1 MNDKEDK
8 CGLAVEDF
16 FVTWNRL
23 RLEFACCVLPKSSE
37 ATEDIKEASA
47 SRELERR
54 VLVLETKVAQLERM
68 ARK

>member
-1 MNDKEDK
+1 MAEKEDK

-23 RLEFACCVLPKSSE
+23 RLEST
-37 ATEDIKEASA
+37 ATEDIKEAPSTH
-47 SRELERR
+47 ELERR
-54 VLVLETKVAQLERM
+54 ILELEAKVAELERM

>member
-1 MNDKEDK
+1 MAEKEDK

-23 RLEFACCVLPKSSE
+23 RLESAT
-37 ATEDIKEASA
+37 TEDIKEASA
-47 SRELERR
+47 AHDIERR
-54 VLVLETKVAQLERM
+54 VLVLETKVEELERM

>member
-1 MNDKEDK
+1 MKKEGEMTEKEDK

-23 RLEFACCVLPKSSE
+23 RLESAT
-37 ATEDIKEASA
+37 TEDIKEAPA
-47 SRELERR
+47 THELERR
-54 VLVLETKVAQLERM
+54 ILELEAKVAELERT

>member
-1 MNDKEDK
+1 MTEKEDK

-23 RLEFACCVLPKSSE
+23 RLESAT
-37 ATEDIKEASA
+37 TEDVKEAS
-47 SRELERR
+47 STHELERR
-54 VLVLETKVAQLERM
+54 VLELEAKVAELERT